1 MPCSVLLVVRRATQS
16 SQTIKSLD
24 NSIDRLTQMVYDT
37 ITADWQYN
45 PVALNNKMDLINEID
60 YQNLSDVSGWEYIEK
75 NIHLTR

>member
-1 MPCSVLLVVRRATQS
+1 
-16 SQTIKSLD
+16 
-24 NSIDRLTQMVYDT
+24 MVYDT

-75 NIHLTR
+75 NIHLTRWLHFWKVTRDFEMVENFIVTFRFTTCLNKK